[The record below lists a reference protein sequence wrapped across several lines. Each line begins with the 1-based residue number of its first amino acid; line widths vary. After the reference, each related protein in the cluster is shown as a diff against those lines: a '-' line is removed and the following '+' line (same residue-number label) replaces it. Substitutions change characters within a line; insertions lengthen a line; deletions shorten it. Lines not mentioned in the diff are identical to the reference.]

1 MIFCNLLTPSPVKGE
16 KARLS
21 EGTKHPNF
29 CRRKQL
35 TRLKARFL
43 LGLQDA
49 LTCLQKNRFY
59 GFGKT
64 FKELGFSDQILHQIV
79 KFFQQENLII
89 TDSLS
94 LLPTIPANDDMI
106 NNKQLGK
113 RPPEL
118 KAIFFPTKGAAQ

>member
-1 MIFCNLLTPSPVKGE
+1 MKGE
-16 KARLS
+16 KAHLS

-64 FKELGFSDQILHQIV
+64 FKDLVKELGFSDQILHQIV
-79 KFFQQENLII
+79 KFFQQENLIK

-113 RPPEL
+113 RLPEL